1 MKKKIDCHAWKRTY
15 PDPVAKRG
23 AIHAIAYMGKF
34 TELRQSLKEA
44 ALSIHADGN
53 KVIATDLVDA
63 FGTYGV
69 PLTSLT
75 REEAAA
81 VATEFLSIEDWDY
94 DQAAIPR
101 FLSIFVNLFPDET
114 YELLLKRIEKS
125 IQSRVA
131 GWSRYRTFD
140 LVRGSISFGG
150 VPAEKRAQ
158 LAKDCI
164 DRVMA
169 SESVEELAELYWAV
183 AGYDAAAY
191 DQVLAAASDISD
203 RGVRNLVVLIDKA
216 IPNFIFTNPG
226 FTKDLVRSF
235 TGERRQ
241 LIVDALANQV
251 SHLGSGVYAGSP
263 ENFMQNR
270 HKRIKDEVAA
280 FPEEPGF
287 EDLTR
292 ALRRFV

>member
-1 MKKKIDCHAWKRTY
+1 M
-15 PDPVAKRG
+15 
-23 AIHAIAYMGKF
+23 AYMGKF

-101 FLSIFVNLFPDET
+101 FLSVFVNLFPDET

-125 IQSRVA
+125 IQSRIA
-131 GWSRYRTFD
+131 DWSRYRTFD

-158 LAKDCI
+158 LAQDCI
-164 DRVMA
+164 GRVMT
-169 SESVEELAELYWAV
+169 SESVEELADLYWAV
-183 AGYDAAAY
+183 AGYDATAY
-191 DQVLAAASDISD
+191 DLVLAATSNMSDQ
-203 RGVRNLVVLIDKA
+203 GMRNLVALIDKA
-216 IPNFIFTNPG
+216 MPNFVFTNPAVA
-226 FTKDLVRSF
+226 KNLVRSF

-241 LIVDALANQV
+241 LVVDALANQA
-251 SHLGSGVYAGSP
+251 SDFGSGVYSGSI
-263 ENFMQNR
+263 EDFMQNR
-270 HKRIKDEVAA
+270 RKRLKDGVAA
-280 FPEEPGF
+280 FPDEPGF
-287 EDLTR
+287 EDLAR